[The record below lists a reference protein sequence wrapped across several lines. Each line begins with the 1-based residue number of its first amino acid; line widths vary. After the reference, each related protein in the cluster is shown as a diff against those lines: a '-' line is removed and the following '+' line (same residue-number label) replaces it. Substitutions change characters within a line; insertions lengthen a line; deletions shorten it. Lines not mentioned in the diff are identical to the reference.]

1 MRVANGRNR
10 TGSHTRKQDTGSI
23 AKSAVFGLS
32 IETGFIALRN
42 AGNPSLLSLLFLT
55 AHIAAWNRFEIHIK
69 SATQTGCFA
78 VEVVK
83 MHFNAFDGTIFKL
96 KVKEI
101 TGLFLLLKRKKQN

>member
-10 TGSHTRKQDTGSI
+10 TVLHIRKLNTASI

-32 IETGFIALRN
+32 IEIGFIALRN
-42 AGNPSLLSLLFLT
+42 AGNPSLPNLLFST
-55 AHIAAWNRFEIHIK
+55 AHIAAWNQFEIHIK

-78 VEVVK
+78 VKVVN
-83 MHFNAFDGTIFKL
+83 MHFRAFDGTIIKL

-101 TGLFLLLKRKKQN
+101 AGLFLL